1 MRASPH
7 DCSHLSLS
15 LQKIGFASENWE
27 QVSVFSR
34 FSLFLFNPNR
44 SAFPDGKSCGCQLF
58 YLFVMRYLTV
68 DGYFDGTGIRDAA
81 NGGYLEHDEVGI
93 SPDLSKRIDVW
104 LEQYWKEFIKGFPD
118 RDKVVELDEEGI
130 RIARR
135 LKKEFPEDKIG
146 YFSDA
151 RMVAL
156 YDEKVHGGF

>member
-1 MRASPH
+1 
-7 DCSHLSLS
+7 
-15 LQKIGFASENWE
+15 
-27 QVSVFSR
+27 
-34 FSLFLFNPNR
+34 
-44 SAFPDGKSCGCQLF
+44 
-58 YLFVMRYLTV
+58 MRYLTV

-146 YFSDA
+146 YFSEWLHCMMRKYMEGFEVVTIVGRKVKAKMDDN
-151 RMVAL
+151 L
-156 YDEKVHGGF
+156 YGVR

>member
-1 MRASPH
+1 MSDIKSVSLPGPFCRMRLRRLARWLP
-7 DCSHLSLS
+7 
-15 LQKIGFASENWE
+15 II
-27 QVSVFSR
+27 
-34 FSLFLFNPNR
+34 
-44 SAFPDGKSCGCQLF
+44 
-58 YLFVMRYLTV
+58 LFVCYAVFNGGWILRC
-68 DGYFDGTGIRDAA
+68 IRDAA

-118 RDKVVELDEEGI
+118 RDKIVELDDEGI
-130 RIARR
+130 RIAHR

-156 YDEKVHGGF
+156 YDEKVHGGFRSGNDCRSKGKNEDG

>member
-1 MRASPH
+1 M
-7 DCSHLSLS
+7 
-15 LQKIGFASENWE
+15 
-27 QVSVFSR
+27 
-34 FSLFLFNPNR
+34 
-44 SAFPDGKSCGCQLF
+44 
-58 YLFVMRYLTV
+58 
-68 DGYFDGTGIRDAA
+68 
-81 NGGYLEHDEVGI
+81 EHDEVGI

-156 YDEKVHGGF
+156 YDEKSRASSIERGK

>member
-1 MRASPH
+1 
-7 DCSHLSLS
+7 
-15 LQKIGFASENWE
+15 
-27 QVSVFSR
+27 
-34 FSLFLFNPNR
+34 
-44 SAFPDGKSCGCQLF
+44 
-58 YLFVMRYLTV
+58 MRYLTV

-118 RDKVVELDEEGI
+118 RDKIVELDDEGI
-130 RIARR
+130 RIAHR

-156 YDEKVHGGF
+156 YDEKVHGGFRSGHNYSF

>member
-1 MRASPH
+1 
-7 DCSHLSLS
+7 
-15 LQKIGFASENWE
+15 
-27 QVSVFSR
+27 
-34 FSLFLFNPNR
+34 
-44 SAFPDGKSCGCQLF
+44 
-58 YLFVMRYLTV
+58 MRYLTV
-68 DGYFDGTGIRDAA
+68 DGYFDGTGIRVAA

-156 YDEKVHGGF
+156 YDEKVHGGFRSGNDCRSKGKNEDG

>member
-1 MRASPH
+1 
-7 DCSHLSLS
+7 
-15 LQKIGFASENWE
+15 
-27 QVSVFSR
+27 
-34 FSLFLFNPNR
+34 
-44 SAFPDGKSCGCQLF
+44 
-58 YLFVMRYLTV
+58 MRYLTV

-104 LEQYWKEFIKGFPD
+104 LEQYWN
-118 RDKVVELDEEGI
+118 KVVELDEEGI

>member
-1 MRASPH
+1 
-7 DCSHLSLS
+7 
-15 LQKIGFASENWE
+15 
-27 QVSVFSR
+27 
-34 FSLFLFNPNR
+34 
-44 SAFPDGKSCGCQLF
+44 
-58 YLFVMRYLTV
+58 MRYLTV

-156 YDEKVHGGF
+156 YDEKVPRYGASSGRTVLWRTDGCSIRCLPCPGR

>member
-1 MRASPH
+1 
-7 DCSHLSLS
+7 
-15 LQKIGFASENWE
+15 
-27 QVSVFSR
+27 
-34 FSLFLFNPNR
+34 
-44 SAFPDGKSCGCQLF
+44 
-58 YLFVMRYLTV
+58 MRYLTV

-151 RMVAL
+151 RMVVHCMMRKYMEGFEVVTIVGRKVKTKMGDNL
-156 YDEKVHGGF
+156 YGVR

>member
-1 MRASPH
+1 MSKLPFSFR
-7 DCSHLSLS
+7 LSLS
-15 LQKIGFASENWE
+15 
-27 QVSVFSR
+27 
-34 FSLFLFNPNR
+34 LFNPNR
-44 SAFPDGKSCGCQLF
+44 SAFPDGKSCGCRLF

-156 YDEKVHGGF
+156 YDEKVHGGFRSGNDCRSKGKSEDG

>member
-1 MRASPH
+1 
-7 DCSHLSLS
+7 
-15 LQKIGFASENWE
+15 
-27 QVSVFSR
+27 
-34 FSLFLFNPNR
+34 
-44 SAFPDGKSCGCQLF
+44 
-58 YLFVMRYLTV
+58 MRYLTV

-135 LKKEFPEDKIG
+135 LKKKKKKKKNFLKIKSDTSPMPEWLHCMMRK
-146 YFSDA
+146 YMAVFE
-151 RMVAL
+151 MVT
-156 YDEKVHGGF
+156 DCWSKGKSEGG

>member
-1 MRASPH
+1 
-7 DCSHLSLS
+7 
-15 LQKIGFASENWE
+15 
-27 QVSVFSR
+27 
-34 FSLFLFNPNR
+34 
-44 SAFPDGKSCGCQLF
+44 
-58 YLFVMRYLTV
+58 MRYLTV

-104 LEQYWKEFIKGFPD
+104 REQYWKEFIKGFPD

>member
-1 MRASPH
+1 
-7 DCSHLSLS
+7 
-15 LQKIGFASENWE
+15 
-27 QVSVFSR
+27 
-34 FSLFLFNPNR
+34 
-44 SAFPDGKSCGCQLF
+44 
-58 YLFVMRYLTV
+58 MRYLTV

-135 LKKEFPEDKIG
+135 LKKEFPFQNVKLNHYIAVFERVVLLCKICEQQTSNRIESLAIESG
-146 YFSDA
+146 CI
-151 RMVAL
+151 R
-156 YDEKVHGGF
+156 E

>member
-1 MRASPH
+1 
-7 DCSHLSLS
+7 
-15 LQKIGFASENWE
+15 
-27 QVSVFSR
+27 
-34 FSLFLFNPNR
+34 
-44 SAFPDGKSCGCQLF
+44 
-58 YLFVMRYLTV
+58 MRYLTV

-135 LKKEFPEDKIG
+135 LKKEFPEENINC
-146 YFSDA
+146 
-151 RMVAL
+151 L
-156 YDEKVHGGF
+156 NWGG

>member
-1 MRASPH
+1 
-7 DCSHLSLS
+7 
-15 LQKIGFASENWE
+15 
-27 QVSVFSR
+27 
-34 FSLFLFNPNR
+34 
-44 SAFPDGKSCGCQLF
+44 
-58 YLFVMRYLTV
+58 MRYLTV

-135 LKKEFPEDKIG
+135 LKKEFPEDKICLL
-146 YFSDA
+146 YTSPSPRDRSVS
-151 RMVAL
+151 RMPSSA
-156 YDEKVHGGF
+156 

>member
-1 MRASPH
+1 
-7 DCSHLSLS
+7 
-15 LQKIGFASENWE
+15 
-27 QVSVFSR
+27 
-34 FSLFLFNPNR
+34 
-44 SAFPDGKSCGCQLF
+44 
-58 YLFVMRYLTV
+58 
-68 DGYFDGTGIRDAA
+68 
-81 NGGYLEHDEVGI
+81 LEHDEVGI

>member
-1 MRASPH
+1 
-7 DCSHLSLS
+7 
-15 LQKIGFASENWE
+15 
-27 QVSVFSR
+27 
-34 FSLFLFNPNR
+34 
-44 SAFPDGKSCGCQLF
+44 
-58 YLFVMRYLTV
+58 MRYLTV

-135 LKKEFPEDKIG
+135 LKKEFPVRESVSVNIPG
-146 YFSDA
+146 CGASSG
-151 RMVAL
+151 RTVL
-156 YDEKVHGGF
+156 WRTGGCSIRCRPCPGR

>member
-1 MRASPH
+1 MSKLPFSFDFHYFCLIRIV
-7 DCSHLSLS
+7 SLPAES
-15 LQKIGFASENWE
+15 FA
-27 QVSVFSR
+27 VADYFI
-34 FSLFLFNPNR
+34 
-44 SAFPDGKSCGCQLF
+44 